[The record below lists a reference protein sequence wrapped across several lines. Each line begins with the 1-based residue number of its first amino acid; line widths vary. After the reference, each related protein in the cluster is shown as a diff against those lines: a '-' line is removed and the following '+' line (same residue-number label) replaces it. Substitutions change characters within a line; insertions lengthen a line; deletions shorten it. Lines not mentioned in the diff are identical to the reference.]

1 MCVLKFALFAFC
13 SQEGVADG
21 IYQAINV
28 PVHSVAHNSEIV
40 CRAYHLTQQPD
51 TDVHGSPGSLVSTND
66 EVPLDR
72 KPSQTYLKVLV
83 KGAQETGIPDSY
95 VAWLKSLKH
104 NDNMVE
110 SMENLLELAQV
121 QLKS

>member
-1 MCVLKFALFAFC
+1 MLKFAYAFC

-21 IYQAINV
+21 VYQAIDV
-28 PVHSVAHNSEIV
+28 PVHSVTHNSEIV
-40 CRAYHLTQQPD
+40 CRAYHLTQQPE
-51 TDVHGSPGSLVSTND
+51 TDVHGSPGSTTND
-66 EVPLDR
+66 AVNEVPLDR
-72 KPSQTYLKVLV
+72 KPSRTYLKVLV

-95 VAWLKSLKH
+95 VDWLKSLKH
-104 NDNMVE
+104 NDIMVE

>member
-1 MCVLKFALFAFC
+1 MLKFAYAFC

-21 IYQAINV
+21 VYQAIDV
-28 PVHSVAHNSEIV
+28 PVHSVKHNSEIV
-40 CRAYHLTQQPD
+40 CRAYHLTQQPE
-51 TDVHGSPGSLVSTND
+51 TDVHGSPDSTTND
-66 EVPLDR
+66 AVNEVPLDR
-72 KPSQTYLKVLV
+72 KPSRTYLKVLV

-95 VAWLKSLKH
+95 VDWLKSLKH
-104 NDNMVE
+104 NDIMVE